1 MASTTLKISAQMCAF
16 FLPPVILT
24 CSECL
29 TAVAQADSLYL
40 VYGGDVKDLVS
51 AAELHSICCCRY
63 QTYVSSLKNIAVL
76 SVLFSKISR
85 LVPAMLSGSTSQC
98 HLTELQNQDGLTFDL
113 VIQ

>member
-1 MASTTLKISAQMCAF
+1 MLF

-29 TAVAQADSLYL
+29 TVAVAQADSLYL
-40 VYGGDVKDLVS
+40 VYGGDVKGLVS

-63 QTYVSSLKNIAVL
+63 QTYVSSFKNIAVL

-85 LVPAMLSGSTSQC
+85 FVPAMPSGSTSQC